1 MELDQGMEERSV
13 WNFGNYLRTALF
25 LLFACAIL
33 SHDRTDLYLLEGG
46 IDGPEI
52 YRNWIGF
59 LGAHTARIMFYTFG
73 LAAYPVLLIV
83 FLLLLRR
90 FIPGLPRRG
99 TLWWALPAV
108 LLGASML
115 FAMWPQQ
122 FIAETDRLGIGRME
136 QSSLALSGGVLG
148 ASLAAP
154 QASAV
159 LDAGLVRRYI
169 GDVGTILVALAF
181 LLPAIVFLFLR
192 DWFPVLKIAF
202 RADPK
207 PQEEPEAEEPE
218 VQPVPAGHTGR
229 IYTPGNPEGE
239 VWNPPVSEP
248 EIHQFTEAEPEKDEE
263 SEDEAEEKASGF
275 KNALG
280 KFLGLRTAPP
290 AKTDEPEAEN
300 EDDDIVV
307 PPIRPPAQTMQR
319 PSAVIRDPNEVVAPP
334 QKRRNVQPAPGA
346 VIRDPDELV
355 VTPRPR
361 PVAVTPAPQ
370 PAPAPAPAPQ
380 PQEEIYDEQPE
391 EPAVEQDKDVE
402 PEADIDEEPV
412 IPAPAPQPAPRPIP
426 VQTFAENKAKFDHA
440 SPPPAPAD
448 EPPPPPPVYEE
459 YHLPSPMLL
468 DRHADAIAEE
478 DQAYI
483 REASL
488 SLEKTLESFGVNG
501 YVSNITV
508 GPRVTQFEIALNP
521 GVRVEKVTSIQN
533 NIAMAM
539 EAQSIRIRAPIPGKD
554 AVGIEVPNKASSTV
568 YLRPLLE
575 SATWRESRA
584 AIPILLGRDIAG
596 SVYLTDLSKA
606 PHLLIAGSTGS
617 GKSVCMNTLIMSLLF
632 RFSPDEL
639 KLIMVDPKV
648 VELEMYRPIP
658 HLITPVVN
666 DPKKVPLA
674 LRWGVNEMER
684 RYMVLAKVKAKNLAA
699 FNSRPPDPQPVIDDY
714 GEVVP
719 PKLPI
724 LIIIID
730 ELADI
735 MMTDAKSDVE
745 TSICRIAQKGRA
757 AGVHLVIA
765 TQSPRKEVVTGLIKA
780 NIPTK
785 IAFRVS
791 NGMDSRVILD
801 AVGAE
806 KLLGNGDMLF
816 NPPGA
821 ANLER
826 IQGAY
831 VSDSEIAKVIDEVAA
846 QRPQL
851 FDDGIFASAD
861 EEEEDED
868 VKGRRGK
875 GKAPKGGRDGGGY
888 DDELDDYD
896 EVDGM
901 ANSDIIKAAADKY
914 LEPTDP
920 PIMVRALEIII
931 NEQQVSTSYLQR
943 RLGIGYNK
951 AADIIDKLEQR
962 HVISAPL
969 PGGQKR
975 TILITDGLET
985 PND

>member
-1 MELDQGMEERSV
+1 M
-13 WNFGNYLRTALF
+13 
-25 LLFACAIL
+25 
-33 SHDRTDLYLLEGG
+33 
-46 IDGPEI
+46 
-52 YRNWIGF
+52 
-59 LGAHTARIMFYTFG
+59 
-73 LAAYPVLLIV
+73 
-83 FLLLLRR
+83 
-90 FIPGLPRRG
+90 
-99 TLWWALPAV
+99 
-108 LLGASML
+108 
-115 FAMWPQQ
+115 
-122 FIAETDRLGIGRME
+122 
-136 QSSLALSGGVLG
+136 
-148 ASLAAP
+148 AAP
-154 QASAV
+154 AA
-159 LDAGLVRRYI
+159 
-169 GDVGTILVALAF
+169 
-181 LLPAIVFLFLR
+181 P
-192 DWFPVLKIAF
+192 
-202 RADPK
+202 
-207 PQEEPEAEEPE
+207 EPE
-218 VQPVPAGHTGR
+218 
-229 IYTPGNPEGE
+229 
-239 VWNPPVSEP
+239 
-248 EIHQFTEAEPEKDEE
+248 EI
-263 SEDEAEEKASGF
+263 EEK
-275 KNALG
+275 
-280 KFLGLRTAPP
+280 P
-290 AKTDEPEAEN
+290 
-300 EDDDIVV
+300 
-307 PPIRPPAQTMQR
+307 
-319 PSAVIRDPNEVVAPP
+319 
-334 QKRRNVQPAPGA
+334 
-346 VIRDPDELV
+346 
-355 VTPRPR
+355 
-361 PVAVTPAPQ
+361 
-370 PAPAPAPAPQ
+370 
-380 PQEEIYDEQPE
+380 
-391 EPAVEQDKDVE
+391 
-402 PEADIDEEPV
+402 
-412 IPAPAPQPAPRPIP
+412 PAPAPQPAPRVIP
-426 VQTFAENKAKFDHA
+426 TQRYADNKDKFDRMPP
-440 SPPPAPAD
+440 PPPAPDD
-448 EPPPPPPVYEE
+448 EPAPPPPVYEE

-468 DRHADAIAEE
+468 DRHGDAIAEE

-575 SATWRESRA
+575 SATWRESHA

-699 FNSRPPDPQPVIDDY
+699 FNSRPPDPQPVIDEC

-816 NPPGA
+816 NPPGGA
-821 ANLER
+821 VLER

-831 VSDSEIAKVIDEVAA
+831 VSDPEIAKVIEEVAA
-846 QRPQL
+846 QRPQT
-851 FDDGIFASAD
+851 FDDGIFAGGD
-861 EEEEDED
+861 EEEEDESP
-868 VKGRRGK
+868 KGRRSK
-875 GKAPKGGRDGGGY
+875 GKASRGGFRDEGGY

-975 TILITDGLET
+975 SILITDGLET